1 MWKHSFILISCQEF
15 HYFELDF
22 KVGRYWIILLNP
34 IILGKRMCIYSVM
47 EDYIFVFFYLFTL
60 KNISNHLMIYII
72 YDYLMNVEVIY
83 DKKPL
88 QRNKVYCMSRKNRSC
103 MYIITTWF
111 SFLLGYK
118 KCWNGTFEKG
128 VLGQMYLTW
137 KVGIG

>member
-34 IILGKRMCIYSVM
+34 IILGKRMCIYSVL
-47 EDYIFVFFYLFTL
+47 EDYIFVFFYLFIL

-118 KCWNGTFEKG
+118 KCWNGTLKKG
-128 VLGQMYLTW
+128 S
-137 KVGIG
+137 

>member
-1 MWKHSFILISCQEF
+1 MKTFFYPNLLSGISLILNYSTKSYYSWKKNVYL
-15 HYFELDF
+15 LGD
-22 KVGRYWIILLNP
+22 GRLHICL
-34 IILGKRMCIYSVM
+34 
-47 EDYIFVFFYLFTL
+47 FYLFTL
-60 KNISNHLMIYII
+60 KNISNNLMIYII

>member
-1 MWKHSFILISCQEF
+1 
-15 HYFELDF
+15 
-22 KVGRYWIILLNP
+22 
-34 IILGKRMCIYSVM
+34 
-47 EDYIFVFFYLFTL
+47 
-60 KNISNHLMIYII
+60 MIYII
-72 YDYLMNVEVIY
+72 YDYLINVEVIY